1 MTISR
6 SRIILYFHTIS
17 KVVDNPQPIHSY
29 FFSFNS
35 AKFATIFQQIYLQPL
50 QSEQQ
55 KANLYTYIYIS
66 YIYHIY
72 IIYIYIF
79 KTEKN
84 YILYIKCNVSLTAL
98 ISINEH
104 FTDIKFY
111 FLCFKF
117 QRSLKLWNNLL
128 HFIKSISNWTKMCI
142 YIYIY
147 YIYIYIYIIYIIY
160 IYI

>member
-1 MTISR
+1 MR
-6 SRIILYFHTIS
+6 L
-17 KVVDNPQPIHSY
+17 
-29 FFSFNS
+29 FSNRYIYNHCRVNN
-35 AKFATIFQQIYLQPL
+35 KKQIYIHI
-50 QSEQQ
+50 
-55 KANLYTYIYIS
+55 YT
-66 YIYHIY
+66 YHIY
-72 IIYIYIF
+72 IIYTSYIYIYIF

-142 YIYIY
+142 YIYIL
-147 YIYIYIYIIYIIY
+147 YIYIYIIYIIY
-160 IYI
+160 IYIYKIRIVITTFSNSNLG